1 MKIAFQLLPSSP
13 ALNFCAVRDLCG
25 EFLCPFRI
33 THLQIPL
40 PATPLISHPSKSLG
54 GVLILASRFSPCA
67 QCLAV
72 LRRAS
77 VASPFFPATCRLLC
91 ISLPSFPSS
100 LPVFSIVCSL
110 FSQNI
115 RGGGTCGTAISGCP
129 PTTSPRSSIA
139 TKVGPM
145 TSKPA
150 FLVKP
155 SLGSRHLHL
164 RAPIPFPPKW
174 SIIPAPVSAV
184 RLRGRSV

>member
-40 PATPLISHPSKSLG
+40 PATPLFSHPSKSLG
-54 GVLILASRFSPCA
+54 GVPILASRFSPCP
-67 QCLAV
+67 QCLPVRQAG
-72 LRRAS
+72 LRGK
-77 VASPFFPATCRLLC
+77 VFFPATCRLLC

-100 LPVFSIVCSL
+100 LPLFSIVCSL
-110 FSQNI
+110 FSQNT
-115 RGGGTCGTAISGCP
+115 GVGYLWDSHFWL
-129 PTTSPRSSIA
+129 SSDDLASIFYRNQG
-139 TKVGPM
+139 GPM

-164 RAPIPFPPKW
+164 RASIPFPPKW
-174 SIIPAPVSAV
+174 SIIPAPDSPA